1 MNPVDK
7 ILGNKR
13 LNVDLFGLSRTVPKV
28 GTPYH
33 GNIEKQTKENNNYR
47 NVIATEKNSQ
57 LVLMTLQP
65 GQEIGNEVHPKSDQF
80 FRIEQG
86 TALFNLDNGKKNFT
100 LGNGGA
106 VIVPKGHW
114 HNVTNTGH
122 NLLKLYTVYSPATH
136 KPGTLQKV
144 RPKND

>member
-7 ILGNKR
+7 ILGDIYSLGR
-13 LNVDLFGLSRTVPKV
+13 VVPKI

-33 GNIEKQTKENNNYR
+33 GNIEKQTLQNNNYR
-47 NVIATEKNSQ
+47 NVIATERNSQ
-57 LVLMTLQP
+57 LVLMTLKPHEQ
-65 GQEIGNEVHPKSDQF
+65 IGNEVHNKSDQF

-86 TALFNLDNGKKNFT
+86 TALFSLDNGKRKFT
-100 LGNGGA
+100 LGTGGA

-114 HNVTNTGH
+114 HNVTNVGS

-136 KPGTLQKV
+136 PPGTIQKV